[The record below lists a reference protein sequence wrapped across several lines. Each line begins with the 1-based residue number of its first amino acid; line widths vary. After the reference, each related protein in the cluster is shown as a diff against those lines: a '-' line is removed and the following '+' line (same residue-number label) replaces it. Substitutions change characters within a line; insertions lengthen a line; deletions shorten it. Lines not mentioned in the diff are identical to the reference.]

1 MMEDFRNEENR
12 QHVKNDISALTGEG
26 NMANHE
32 TFEKIFKKAFEEGID
47 TYCALLDTWIDN
59 HNWYDIRYTV
69 KNKKYREML
78 LKEYSIPEEK
88 ETDTLAD
95 FFKDEFKK
103 KRQADHFNE
112 LAAEMDSHD
121 EATLIE
127 DNDAEGLKAGM
138 DSFFALMKIL
148 IENHR
153 TEELARAV
161 EDEKYRDEL
170 MEKYH
175 ISMVLPERLQEQ

>member
-1 MMEDFRNEENR
+1 
-12 QHVKNDISALTGEG
+12 
-26 NMANHE
+26 
-32 TFEKIFKKAFEEGID
+32 
-47 TYCALLDTWIDN
+47 
-59 HNWYDIRYTV
+59 
-69 KNKKYREML
+69 ML

-112 LAAEMDSHD
+112 LTAEMDSHD

>member
-1 MMEDFRNEENR
+1 
-12 QHVKNDISALTGEG
+12 
-26 NMANHE
+26 
-32 TFEKIFKKAFEEGID
+32 
-47 TYCALLDTWIDN
+47 
-59 HNWYDIRYTV
+59 
-69 KNKKYREML
+69 
-78 LKEYSIPEEK
+78 
-88 ETDTLAD
+88 
-95 FFKDEFKK
+95 
-103 KRQADHFNE
+103 
-112 LAAEMDSHD
+112 
-121 EATLIE
+121 
-127 DNDAEGLKAGM
+127 M